1 MPKPRLATARERI
14 AWGPPV
20 IVLGGDCKA
29 ADASIANGKLLA
41 PASPLSRHRR
51 KCRIGENVAVEMIEG
66 LGGRSL
72 HDIANGPCMDPLRL
86 YLPEGKISEAEW
98 QKRQRDAAREAGC

>member
-1 MPKPRLATARERI
+1 MRARLVTARERI
-14 AWGPPV
+14 AWGSPV

-41 PASPLSRHRR
+41 PAAPLARHRR
-51 KCRIGENVAVEMIEG
+51 KCNIGENVAVEMIEG

-72 HDIANGPCMDPLRL
+72 HDLANGPCIDPLRI

-98 QKRQRDAAREAGC
+98 ERRNRDAAREAGC